1 MKPWSGDH
9 RPHRT
14 RRQGEGE
21 RQRAGGRGPQGEGE
35 EVIGTFRALQRTLRL
50 APALRAGLGITTA
63 LAVVGAVGRV
73 VIPVTMQV
81 VIDQHILASGAV
93 DYGRV
98 IGLGA
103 LALLVLLITAVAN
116 RNAQIRMATAAASGL
131 SELQVMTFAHLH
143 RLSTLHV
150 QSERRGA
157 MVARVTSDVQE
168 IQQFVSWGGVN
179 LLLSTLR
186 IGLVVALMVY
196 YRWELTLVVVG
207 ITFGYALVLRWFQ
220 RVLQQAY
227 DRVRVHVADSMAAI
241 GEAIAGL
248 PTVRA
253 YGAEDRTRARL
264 RARLTAQFSAEYRTH
279 RSAAALF
286 STAEIFSATV
296 TAIVLLIGLFGL
308 DGVSAGT
315 LVAFMFLVNQFIEPV
330 QTLVETLDQAQVA
343 ASGVR
348 RILRVLDVPADL
360 DDRDEGVDLP
370 SGPLSVEARAV
381 RFAYPRGGDV
391 LTDIDVAI
399 PAGGRT
405 AIVGETG
412 SGKTTFAKLLV
423 RLLRPATGE
432 ILIGGV
438 PLADVR
444 ASTLRSQV
452 AFVPQEGF
460 LFNTTVAD
468 NVRYGLPDAH
478 DGQVQQAFADLGLSP
493 WLAALPNGV
502 RSTVGQRGNQLSA
515 GERQLVALV
524 RAWIADPAVLV
535 LDEAT
540 SAVDPALDVHLRHAI
555 ERLTAGRTSITIA
568 HRLATAENA
577 DLVVVFD
584 RGRVVGQ
591 GTHAQLLRDSAVY
604 RRLHADW
611 AAGTTIS
618 SATDT
623 VCVAGDHAS

>member
-1 MKPWSGDH
+1 L
-9 RPHRT
+9 
-14 RRQGEGE
+14 
-21 RQRAGGRGPQGEGE
+21 
-35 EVIGTFRALQRTLRL
+35 V
-50 APALRAGLGITTA
+50 PALRVGLGATIA

-81 VIDQHILASGAV
+81 VIDRHVLASGAV
-93 DYGRV
+93 DLGGV
-98 IGLGA
+98 MGLGA
-103 LALLVLLITAVAN
+103 LALLVLLVSAVAN
-116 RNAQIRMATAAASGL
+116 RHAQIRMATAAASGL
-131 SELQVMTFAHLH
+131 SQLQVMTFAHLH

-186 IGLVVALMVY
+186 IVLVVALMVY
-196 YRWELTLVVVG
+196 YRWELTLVVVA

-220 RVLQQAY
+220 RMLQRAY
-227 DRVRVHVADSMAAI
+227 DRVRLRVADSMAAI

-296 TAIVLLIGLFGL
+296 TAMVLLIGLFGL

-360 DDRDEGVDLP
+360 NDRDEGNGLP
-370 SGPLSVEARAV
+370 SGPLSVEARGV
-381 RFAYPRGGDV
+381 RFAYPRSGDV
-391 LTDIDVAI
+391 LTDIDVVI
-399 PAGGRT
+399 PPGGRT

-423 RLLRPATGE
+423 RLLRPAAGE
-432 ILIGGV
+432 IRIGGV
-438 PLADVR
+438 PLDDVR

-460 LFNTTVAD
+460 LFNNTVAD
-468 NVRYGLPDAH
+468 NVRYGRPDA
-478 DGQVQQAFADLGLSP
+478 DDAQVRQAFADLGLNP
-493 WLAALPNGV
+493 WLTTLPDGIHG
-502 RSTVGQRGNQLSA
+502 TVGQRGNQLSA

-540 SAVDPALDVHLRHAI
+540 SAVDPALDVQLRHAI

-577 DLVVVFD
+577 DLVVVFH
-584 RGRVVGQ
+584 RGRIVAQ
-591 GTHAQLLRDSAVY
+591 GTHAELLRDSAVY

-618 SATDT
+618 SATDS
-623 VCVAGDHAS
+623 VCVGGDHAG